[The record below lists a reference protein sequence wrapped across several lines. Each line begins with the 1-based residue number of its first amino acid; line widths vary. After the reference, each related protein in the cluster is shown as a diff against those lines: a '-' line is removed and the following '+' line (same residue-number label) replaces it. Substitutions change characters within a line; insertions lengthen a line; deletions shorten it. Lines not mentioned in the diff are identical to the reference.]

1 MRGLITTRT
10 APALFVLLWSTGF
23 TGIRYGIPYA
33 PPFTFIAVRMAIASI
48 LLALISLA
56 ITKRFTHD
64 LSTIGKSVLVGV
76 TIHGAYLGGCFYGVK
91 QGMPAGIT
99 ALICSLQ
106 PVLVSLFSSIFFQEK
121 LSIRK
126 WLGLGL
132 GLTGLVLVIAPKLSG
147 TTGQELPMVGV
158 AAIFIALLGGTSGTL
173 LQKKFGSGVE
183 VLSGTSWQYVAT
195 GILMGSLALIFEGDQ
210 SITWNASFIF
220 SLTWLIVAL
229 SIGAILILY
238 FLLSHSSASSVSSLY
253 YLVPAV
259 TAVESYFLFGEKIGL
274 VTGLGT
280 LVTIAGVALVV
291 SQGSQGTA
299 GARGARGAREK

>member
-23 TGIRYGIPYA
+23 IGIRYGIPYA
-33 PPFTFIAVRMAIASI
+33 PPFTFIAIRMAFASV

-56 ITKRFTHD
+56 ITRHFKYD
-64 LSTIGKSVLVGV
+64 KATIGKSALVGL

-106 PVLVSLFSSIFFQEK
+106 PVLVSVFSSLFFGEK
-121 LSIRK
+121 LTHRK

-132 GLTGLVLVIAPKLSG
+132 GLAGLVLVIAPKLEGSG
-147 TTGQELPMVGV
+147 EQGLPTAGV
-158 AAIFIALLGGTSGTL
+158 VAVFIALLGGTSGTL

-195 GILMGSLALIFEGDQ
+195 GVLMGSLALIFEGDQ
-210 SITWNASFIF
+210 SITWNAPFIF

-238 FLLSHSSASSVSSLY
+238 FLLARSSASSVSSLY

-259 TAVESYFLFGEKIGL
+259 TAVEAYYLFGEKIGL
-274 VTGLGT
+274 VTAVGT

-291 SQGSQGTA
+291 AQGK
-299 GARGARGAREK
+299 AREVTTP

>member
-10 APALFVLLWSTGF
+10 APAIFVLLWSTGF

-33 PPFTFIAVRMAIASI
+33 PPFTFIAIRMAIASV

-56 ITKRFTHD
+56 ITRHFRYDRATV
-64 LSTIGKSVLVGV
+64 GKSVLVGL

-106 PVLVSLFSSIFFQEK
+106 PVLVSIFSSVFFSEK
-121 LSIRK
+121 LSLRK

-132 GLTGLVLVIAPKLSG
+132 GLAGLVMVIAPKLEGSG
-147 TTGQELPMVGV
+147 DQVLPIAGV
-158 AAIFIALLGGTSGTL
+158 IAVFIALLGGTSGTL

-195 GILMGSLALIFEGDQ
+195 GILTGSLA
-210 SITWNASFIF
+210 FIF
-220 SLTWLIVAL
+220 
-229 SIGAILILY
+229 
-238 FLLSHSSASSVSSLY
+238 
-253 YLVPAV
+253 
-259 TAVESYFLFGEKIGL
+259 
-274 VTGLGT
+274 
-280 LVTIAGVALVV
+280 
-291 SQGSQGTA
+291 
-299 GARGARGAREK
+299 

>member
-33 PPFTFIAVRMAIASI
+33 PPFTFIAIRMAFASV

-56 ITKRFTHD
+56 ITRHFKYD
-64 LSTIGKSVLVGV
+64 KATIGKSALVGL

-106 PVLVSLFSSIFFQEK
+106 PVLVSVFSSLFFGEK
-121 LSIRK
+121 LTHRK
-126 WLGLGL
+126 WLGLSL
-132 GLTGLVLVIAPKLSG
+132 GLAGLILVIAPKLEGSG
-147 TTGQELPMVGV
+147 DQALPKVGV
-158 AAIFIALLGGTSGTL
+158 IAIFIALLGGTTGTL
-173 LQKKFGSGVE
+173 LQKKFGTGVE
-183 VLSGTSWQYVAT
+183 VLSGTSWQYVST
-195 GILMGSLALIFEGDQ
+195 GILMGSLALIFEDDQ
-210 SITWNASFIF
+210 SITWNAPFIF
-220 SLTWLIVAL
+220 SLIWLIVAL

-238 FLLSHSSASSVSSLY
+238 FLLARSSASSVSSLY

-259 TAVESYFLFGEKIGL
+259 TAVEAYFLFGETISM
-274 VTGLGT
+274 VTALGT

-291 SQGSQGTA
+291 AQG
-299 GARGARGAREK
+299 RGRGVTNP

>member
-10 APALFVLLWSTGF
+10 APVLFVLLWSTGF

-33 PPFTFIAVRMAIASI
+33 PPFTFIAIRMAIASV

-64 LSTIGKSVLVGV
+64 LPTIGKSVLVGM

-106 PVLVSLFSSIFFQEK
+106 PVLVSVFSSIFFEEK
-121 LSIRK
+121 LSPRK
-126 WLGLGL
+126 WLGLAL
-132 GLTGLVLVIAPKLSG
+132 GLAGLVLVIAPKLQSSG
-147 TTGQELPMVGV
+147 DQGLPTAGV
-158 AAIFIALLGGTSGTL
+158 IAVFIALLGGTSGTL

-238 FLLSHSSASSVSSLY
+238 FLLARSSAASVSSLY

-259 TAVESYFLFGEKIGL
+259 TAVEAYFLFGEKIGL
-274 VTGLGT
+274 VTAVGT

-291 SQGSQGTA
+291 RQG
-299 GARGARGAREK
+299 RAREVTNP

>member
-10 APALFVLLWSTGF
+10 APVIFVLLWSTGF

-33 PPFTFIAVRMAIASI
+33 PPFTFIAIRMAIASV

-64 LSTIGKSVLVGV
+64 LPTIGKSALVGV

-106 PVLVSLFSSIFFQEK
+106 PVLVSVLSSIFFQEK
-121 LSIRK
+121 LSPRK
-126 WLGLGL
+126 WLGLAL
-132 GLTGLVLVIAPKLSG
+132 GLAGLVLVIVPKLSG
-147 TTGQELPMVGV
+147 SIGQELPTVGV
-158 AAIFIALLGGTSGTL
+158 LAIFIALLGGTCGTL
-173 LQKKFGSGVE
+173 LQKKFGSDVE
-183 VLSGTSWQYVAT
+183 VLSGTSWQYIFT
-195 GILMGSLALIFEGDQ
+195 GLLLGAMALTLEQGE
-210 SITWNASFIF
+210 SITWNGSFIF
-220 SLTWLIVAL
+220 SLVWLVLAL

-238 FLLSHSSASSVSSLY
+238 FLLARSSASSVSSLY

-259 TAVESYFLFGEKIGL
+259 TAVEAYFLFGETIGL
-274 VTGLGT
+274 VTACGT
-280 LVTIAGVALVV
+280 LVTIIGVAMVV
-291 SQGSQGTA
+291 SQPASGVRSP
-299 GARGARGAREK
+299 

>member
-33 PPFTFIAVRMAIASI
+33 PPFTFIAIRMAIASV

-56 ITKRFTHD
+56 ITKRFTRD
-64 LSTIGKSVLVGV
+64 LPTIGKSVLVGM

-106 PVLVSLFSSIFFQEK
+106 PVLVSVFSSIFFQEK
-121 LSIRK
+121 LSPRK

-132 GLTGLVLVIAPKLSG
+132 GLAGLVLVIAPKLQSSG
-147 TTGQELPMVGV
+147 EQGLPTAGV
-158 AAIFIALLGGTSGTL
+158 IAVFIALLGGTSGTL

-238 FLLSHSSASSVSSLY
+238 FLLARSSAASVSSLY

-259 TAVESYFLFGEKIGL
+259 TAVEAYFLFGEKIGL
-274 VTGLGT
+274 VTAVGT

-291 SQGSQGTA
+291 RQG
-299 GARGARGAREK
+299 RAREVTNP

>member
-10 APALFVLLWSTGF
+10 APAIFVLLWSTGF

-33 PPFTFIAVRMAIASI
+33 PPFTFIAVRMAIASV
-48 LLALISLA
+48 LLALISLV

-64 LSTIGKSVLVGV
+64 LPTIGKSALVGV

-106 PVLVSLFSSIFFQEK
+106 PVLVSVFSSIFFQEK
-121 LSIRK
+121 LSPRK

-132 GLTGLVLVIAPKLSG
+132 GLAGLVLVIAPKLQASG
-147 TTGQELPMVGV
+147 DQGLPTAGV
-158 AAIFIALLGGTSGTL
+158 IAVFVALLGGTSGTL

-195 GILMGSLALIFEGDQ
+195 GILTGSLALIVEGGQ

-220 SLTWLIVAL
+220 SLAWLIIAL

-238 FLLSHSSASSVSSLY
+238 FLLARSSASSVSSLY

-259 TAVESYFLFGEKIGL
+259 TAVEAYFLFGEKIGL
-274 VTGLGT
+274 VTAVGT

-291 SQGSQGTA
+291 RQGRSPGLTHP
-299 GARGARGAREK
+299 

>member
-33 PPFTFIAVRMAIASI
+33 PPFTFIAIRMAIASV

-56 ITKRFTHD
+56 ITKRFAHD
-64 LSTIGKSVLVGV
+64 LPTIGKSALVGV

-106 PVLVSLFSSIFFQEK
+106 PVLVSIFSSIFFQEK
-121 LSIRK
+121 LSPRK

-132 GLTGLVLVIAPKLSG
+132 GLAGLVLVIAPKLDSAG
-147 TTGQELPMVGV
+147 DQGLPTAGV
-158 AAIFIALLGGTSGTL
+158 IAVFIALLGGTSGTL
-173 LQKKFGSGVE
+173 LQKKFGAGVE

-195 GILMGSLALIFEGDQ
+195 GILMGLFALTFEGGV
-210 SITWNASFIF
+210 SITWNAPFIF

-238 FLLSHSSASSVSSLY
+238 FLLARSSASSVSSLY

-259 TAVESYFLFGEKIGL
+259 TAVEAYFLFGEKIGL
-274 VTGLGT
+274 VTALGT

-291 SQGSQGTA
+291 RQG
-299 GARGARGAREK
+299 RAREVTNP

>member
-1 MRGLITTRT
+1 MRGLINSKS
-10 APALFVLLWSTGF
+10 APIIFVLLWSTGF

-33 PPFTFIAVRMAIASI
+33 PPFTFIAVRMAFASI
-48 LLALISLA
+48 LLAIIALV
-56 ITKRFTHD
+56 ITKRFARD
-64 LSTIGKSVLVGV
+64 LPTIGKSALVGL

-106 PVLVSLFSSIFFQEK
+106 PVLVSIFSSIFFGEK
-121 LSIRK
+121 LSSRK

-132 GLTGLVLVIAPKLSG
+132 GLAGLVMVIAPKLEASG
-147 TTGQELPMVGV
+147 EQALPLAGV
-158 AAIFIALLGGTSGTL
+158 IAVFIALLGGTSGTL
-173 LQKKFGSGVE
+173 LQKKFGAGVE

-195 GILMGSLALIFEGDQ
+195 GILMALLALTFEDGQ

-220 SLTWLIVAL
+220 SLVWLIVAL

-238 FLLSHSSASSVSSLY
+238 YLLARSSAASVSSLY

-259 TAVESYFLFGEKIGL
+259 TAVEAYFLFGEKIGP
-274 VTGLGT
+274 VTALGT

-291 SQGSQGTA
+291 RQGRA
-299 GARGARGAREK
+299 KEVLNP

>member
-33 PPFTFIAVRMAIASI
+33 PPYTFIAIRMAFASV

-56 ITKRFTHD
+56 ITRHFKYD
-64 LSTIGKSVLVGV
+64 KATIGKSALVGL

-106 PVLVSLFSSIFFQEK
+106 PVLVSVFSSLFFGEK
-121 LSIRK
+121 LTHRK
-126 WLGLGL
+126 WLGLSL
-132 GLTGLVLVIAPKLSG
+132 GLAGLILVIAPKLEGSG
-147 TTGQELPMVGV
+147 DQALPTAGV
-158 AAIFIALLGGTSGTL
+158 IAVFIALLGGTSGTL

-195 GILMGSLALIFEGDQ
+195 GILMGSLALIFEGEQ

-220 SLTWLIVAL
+220 SLIWLIVAL

-238 FLLSHSSASSVSSLY
+238 FLLARSSASSVSSLY

-259 TAVESYFLFGEKIGL
+259 TAVEAYFLFGEKIGL
-274 VTGLGT
+274 VTAVGT

-291 SQGSQGTA
+291 AQG
-299 GARGARGAREK
+299 RAREVTNP

>member
-10 APALFVLLWSTGF
+10 APVLFVLLWSTGF

-33 PPFTFIAVRMAIASI
+33 PPFTFIAVRMAIASV

-56 ITKRFTHD
+56 ITKRFTYD
-64 LSTIGKSVLVGV
+64 LPTIGKSALVGI

-106 PVLVSLFSSIFFQEK
+106 PVLVSIFSSIFFKEQ
-121 LSIRK
+121 LTLRK

-132 GLTGLVLVIAPKLSG
+132 GLVGLIMVIAPKLIGSG
-147 TTGQELPMVGV
+147 GQKLPSVGV
-158 AAIFIALLGGTSGTL
+158 IAIFIALLGGTSGTL

-195 GILMGSLALIFEGDQ
+195 GILMGSLALIFEGGQ

-229 SIGAILILY
+229 SIGAILILF
-238 FLLSHSSASSVSSLY
+238 FLLARSSASSVSSLY

-259 TAVESYFLFGEKIGL
+259 TAVEAYFLFGEKLGL
-274 VTGLGT
+274 VTALGT

-291 SQGSQGTA
+291 RQG
-299 GARGARGAREK
+299 RAREITNP

>member
-1 MRGLITTRT
+1 MRGLINTKS
-10 APALFVLLWSTGF
+10 APIIFVLLWSTGF

-33 PPFTFIAVRMAIASI
+33 PPFTFIAVRMAVASI
-48 LLALISLA
+48 LLALIALA
-56 ITKRFTHD
+56 ITKRFARD
-64 LSTIGKSVLVGV
+64 LPTIGKSALVGL

-106 PVLVSLFSSIFFQEK
+106 PVLVSIFSSLFFGEK
-121 LSIRK
+121 LSSRK

-132 GLTGLVLVIAPKLSG
+132 GLAGLVMVIAPKIESSG
-147 TTGQELPMVGV
+147 DQALPAAGV
-158 AAIFIALLGGTSGTL
+158 IAVFIALLGGTSGTL
-173 LQKKFGSGVE
+173 LQKKFGAGVE

-195 GILMGSLALIFEGDQ
+195 GLLMAVLALTFESEQ
-210 SITWNASFIF
+210 SITWNGSFIF
-220 SLTWLIVAL
+220 SLVWLIVAL

-238 FLLSHSSASSVSSLY
+238 YLLARSSAASVSSLY

-259 TAVESYFLFGEKIGL
+259 TAVEAYFLFGEKIGL
-274 VTGLGT
+274 VTAIGT

-291 SQGSQGTA
+291 RQG
-299 GARGARGAREK
+299 RGKEVTNP

>member
-1 MRGLITTRT
+1 MRGLINTKS
-10 APALFVLLWSTGF
+10 APIIFVLLWSTGF

-33 PPFTFIAVRMAIASI
+33 PPFTFIAVRMAFASI
-48 LLALISLA
+48 LLALIALV
-56 ITKRFTHD
+56 ITKRFARD
-64 LSTIGKSVLVGV
+64 LPTIGKSALVGL

-106 PVLVSLFSSIFFQEK
+106 PVLVSIFSSLFFGEK
-121 LSIRK
+121 LSSRK

-132 GLTGLVLVIAPKLSG
+132 GLAGLVMVIAPKLESSG
-147 TTGQELPMVGV
+147 DQALPTAGV
-158 AAIFIALLGGTSGTL
+158 ISVFIALLGGTSGTL
-173 LQKKFGSGVE
+173 LQKKFGAGVE

-195 GILMGSLALIFEGDQ
+195 GILMAVLALTFEDGQ
-210 SITWNASFIF
+210 SITWNGSFIF
-220 SLTWLIVAL
+220 SLIWLIVAL

-238 FLLSHSSASSVSSLY
+238 YLLARSSAASVSSLY

-259 TAVESYFLFGEKIGL
+259 TAVEAYFLFGEKVGL
-274 VTGLGT
+274 VTAIGT

-291 SQGSQGTA
+291 RQG
-299 GARGARGAREK
+299 RGKVVTNP

>member
-33 PPFTFIAVRMAIASI
+33 PPFTFIAIRMAIASV

-56 ITKRFTHD
+56 ITKRFTRD
-64 LSTIGKSVLVGV
+64 LPTIGKSVLVGM

-106 PVLVSLFSSIFFQEK
+106 PVLVSVFSSIFFQEK
-121 LSIRK
+121 LSPRK

-132 GLTGLVLVIAPKLSG
+132 GLAGLVLVIAPKLQSSG
-147 TTGQELPMVGV
+147 EQGLPTAGV
-158 AAIFIALLGGTSGTL
+158 IAVFIALLGGTSGTL

-220 SLTWLIVAL
+220 SLIWLIVAL

-238 FLLSHSSASSVSSLY
+238 FLLARSSASSVSSLY

-259 TAVESYFLFGEKIGL
+259 TAVEAYLLFGEKIGL
-274 VTGLGT
+274 VTAVGT

-291 SQGSQGTA
+291 RQG
-299 GARGARGAREK
+299 RAREVTNP

>member
-1 MRGLITTRT
+1 MRGLINTKS
-10 APALFVLLWSTGF
+10 APIIFVLLWSTGF

-33 PPFTFIAVRMAIASI
+33 PPFTFIAVRMAFASV
-48 LLALISLA
+48 LLALIALV
-56 ITKRFTHD
+56 ITKRFARD
-64 LSTIGKSVLVGV
+64 LPTIGKSALVGL

-106 PVLVSLFSSIFFQEK
+106 PVLVSIFSSLFFGEK
-121 LSIRK
+121 LSSRK

-132 GLTGLVLVIAPKLSG
+132 GLAGLVMVIAPKLESSG
-147 TTGQELPMVGV
+147 DQALPAAGV
-158 AAIFIALLGGTSGTL
+158 IAVFIALLGGTSGTL
-173 LQKKFGSGVE
+173 LQKKFGAGVE

-195 GILMGSLALIFEGDQ
+195 GLLMAVLALTFESKQ
-210 SITWNASFIF
+210 SITWNGSFIF
-220 SLTWLIVAL
+220 SLVWLIVAL

-238 FLLSHSSASSVSSLY
+238 YLLARSSAASVSSLY

-259 TAVESYFLFGEKIGL
+259 TAVEAYFLFGEKIGL
-274 VTGLGT
+274 VTAIGT

-291 SQGSQGTA
+291 RQG
-299 GARGARGAREK
+299 RGKEVTNP

>member
-10 APALFVLLWSTGF
+10 APAIFVLLWSTGF

-33 PPFTFIAVRMAIASI
+33 PPFTFIAIRMVIASV

-56 ITKRFTHD
+56 ITKRFTYD
-64 LSTIGKSVLVGV
+64 LPTIGKSVLVGM

-106 PVLVSLFSSIFFQEK
+106 PVLVSVFSSIFFQEK
-121 LSIRK
+121 LSPRK

-132 GLTGLVLVIAPKLSG
+132 GLVGLVLVIAPKLEGSG
-147 TTGQELPMVGV
+147 EQGLPTAGV
-158 AAIFIALLGGTSGTL
+158 IAVFIALLGGTSGTL

-195 GILMGSLALIFEGDQ
+195 GILMGSLALIFESEQ
-210 SITWNASFIF
+210 SITWSASFVF
-220 SLTWLIVAL
+220 SLIWLIVAL

-238 FLLSHSSASSVSSLY
+238 FLLARSSASSVSSLY

-259 TAVESYFLFGEKIGL
+259 TAVEAYFLFGEKIGL
-274 VTGLGT
+274 VTAVGT
-280 LVTIAGVALVV
+280 CVTIAGVALVV
-291 SQGSQGTA
+291 RQG
-299 GARGARGAREK
+299 RGREVTNP

>member
-10 APALFVLLWSTGF
+10 APVIFVLLWSTGF

-33 PPFTFIAVRMAIASI
+33 PPFTFIAIRMAFASVF
-48 LLALISLA
+48 LALISLA
-56 ITKRFTHD
+56 ITRHFRYDKA
-64 LSTIGKSVLVGV
+64 TIGKSVLVGL

-106 PVLVSLFSSIFFQEK
+106 PVLVSIFSSLFFSEK
-121 LSIRK
+121 LSRRK

-132 GLTGLVLVIAPKLSG
+132 GLAGLVMVIAPKLEGSG
-147 TTGQELPMVGV
+147 EQALPISGV
-158 AAIFIALLGGTSGTL
+158 IAVFIALLGGTSGTL

-183 VLSGTSWQYVAT
+183 VLSGTSWQYVVT

-210 SITWNASFIF
+210 SITWNAPFIF

-238 FLLSHSSASSVSSLY
+238 FLLARSSAASVSSLY

-259 TAVESYFLFGEKIGL
+259 TAVEAYFLFGEKIGL
-274 VTGLGT
+274 VTAIGT

-291 SQGSQGTA
+291 AQG
-299 GARGARGAREK
+299 RAREVTNP

>member
-33 PPFTFIAVRMAIASI
+33 PPFTFIAIRMAFASV

-56 ITKRFTHD
+56 ITRHFKYD
-64 LSTIGKSVLVGV
+64 KATIGKSALVGL

-106 PVLVSLFSSIFFQEK
+106 PVLVSVFSSLFFGEK
-121 LSIRK
+121 LTHRK
-126 WLGLGL
+126 WLGLSL
-132 GLTGLVLVIAPKLSG
+132 GLAGLILVIAPKLEGSG
-147 TTGQELPMVGV
+147 DQVLPTVGV
-158 AAIFIALLGGTSGTL
+158 IAIFIALLGGTTGTL
-173 LQKKFGSGVE
+173 LQKKFGTGVE

-195 GILMGSLALIFEGDQ
+195 GILMGSLALIFEDDQ
-210 SITWNASFIF
+210 SITWNAPFIF
-220 SLTWLIVAL
+220 SLIWLIVAL

-238 FLLSHSSASSVSSLY
+238 FLLARSSASSVSSLY

-259 TAVESYFLFGEKIGL
+259 TAVEAYFLFGETISM
-274 VTGLGT
+274 VTALGT

-291 SQGSQGTA
+291 AQG
-299 GARGARGAREK
+299 RGREVTNP

>member
-33 PPFTFIAVRMAIASI
+33 PPFTFIAVRKANASV

-56 ITKRFTHD
+56 MTKRFTHD
-64 LSTIGKSVLVGV
+64 LPTIGKSSLVGV

-106 PVLVSLFSSIFFQEK
+106 PVLVSVFSSIFFQEK
-121 LSIRK
+121 LSPRK

-132 GLTGLVLVIAPKLSG
+132 GLAGLVLVIAPKLQSSG
-147 TTGQELPMVGV
+147 EQGLPTAGV
-158 AAIFIALLGGTSGTL
+158 IAVFIALLGGTSGTL
-173 LQKKFGSGVE
+173 LQKKFGSEVE

-195 GILMGSLALIFEGDQ
+195 GILMASLALIFEGGE

-238 FLLSHSSASSVSSLY
+238 FLLARSSASSVSSLY

-259 TAVESYFLFGEKIGL
+259 TAVEAYFLFGEKIGL
-274 VTGLGT
+274 ITAVGT

-291 SQGSQGTA
+291 RQG
-299 GARGARGAREK
+299 RAREVTNP

>member
-33 PPFTFIAVRMAIASI
+33 PPFTFIAVRMAIASV

-56 ITKRFTHD
+56 ITKRFMHD
-64 LSTIGKSVLVGV
+64 LPTIGKSFLVGV

-106 PVLVSLFSSIFFQEK
+106 PVLVSVFSSIFFQEK
-121 LSIRK
+121 LSPRK
-126 WLGLGL
+126 WLGLAL
-132 GLTGLVLVIAPKLSG
+132 GLAGLVLVITPKLQSSG
-147 TTGQELPMVGV
+147 EQGLPMDGV
-158 AAIFIALLGGTSGTL
+158 IAVFIALLGGTSGTL

-195 GILMGSLALIFEGDQ
+195 GVLMGSLALIFEGGEP
-210 SITWNASFIF
+210 ITWNASFIF

-238 FLLSHSSASSVSSLY
+238 FLLARSSASSVSSLY

-259 TAVESYFLFGEKIGL
+259 TAVEAYFLFGEKIGL
-274 VTGLGT
+274 VTAVGT

-291 SQGSQGTA
+291 RQG
-299 GARGARGAREK
+299 RAREVTNP

>member
-10 APALFVLLWSTGF
+10 APVIFVLLWSTGF

-33 PPFTFIAVRMAIASI
+33 PPFTFIAIRMAIASV

-64 LSTIGKSVLVGV
+64 LPTIGKSALVGV

-106 PVLVSLFSSIFFQEK
+106 PVLVSVLSSIFFQEK
-121 LSIRK
+121 LSPRK
-126 WLGLGL
+126 WLGLAL
-132 GLTGLVLVIAPKLSG
+132 GLAGLVLVIVPKLSG
-147 TTGQELPMVGV
+147 SIGQQLPTVGV
-158 AAIFIALLGGTSGTL
+158 VAIFIALLGGTSGTL
-173 LQKKFGSGVE
+173 LQKKFGSDVE
-183 VLSGTSWQYVAT
+183 VLSGTSWQYIFT
-195 GILMGSLALIFEGDQ
+195 GLLLGAMALTLEQGE
-210 SITWNASFIF
+210 SITWNGSFIF
-220 SLTWLIVAL
+220 SLVWLVLAL

-238 FLLSHSSASSVSSLY
+238 FLLARSSASSVSSLY

-259 TAVESYFLFGEKIGL
+259 TAVEAYFLFGETIGL
-274 VTGLGT
+274 LTACGT
-280 LVTIAGVALVV
+280 LVTIIGVAMVV
-291 SQGSQGTA
+291 SQPASGVRSP
-299 GARGARGAREK
+299 

>member
-10 APALFVLLWSTGF
+10 APVLFVLLWSTGF

-33 PPFTFIAVRMAIASI
+33 PPFTFIAVRMAIASV

-64 LSTIGKSVLVGV
+64 LPTIGKSILVGI

-106 PVLVSLFSSIFFQEK
+106 PVLVSIFSSIFFREQ
-121 LSIRK
+121 LTLRK

-132 GLTGLVLVIAPKLSG
+132 GLVGLIMVIAPKLSS
-147 TTGQELPMVGV
+147 TNDNQLPAVGV
-158 AAIFIALLGGTSGTL
+158 IAIFIALLGGTSGTL

-195 GILMGSLALIFEGDQ
+195 GILMGSLALIFEGGE

-238 FLLSHSSASSVSSLY
+238 FLLSRSSASSVSSLY

-259 TAVESYFLFGEKIGL
+259 TAVEAYFLFGEKISL
-274 VTGLGT
+274 VTALGT

-291 SQGSQGTA
+291 RQG
-299 GARGARGAREK
+299 RVRELTNP

>member
-33 PPFTFIAVRMAIASI
+33 PPFTFIAIRMAIASV

-56 ITKRFTHD
+56 ITKRFTRD
-64 LSTIGKSVLVGV
+64 LPTIGKSVLVGM

-106 PVLVSLFSSIFFQEK
+106 PVLVSVFSSIFFQEK
-121 LSIRK
+121 LSPRK

-132 GLTGLVLVIAPKLSG
+132 GLAGLVLVIAPKLQSSG
-147 TTGQELPMVGV
+147 EQGLPTAGV
-158 AAIFIALLGGTSGTL
+158 IAVFIALLGGTSGTL

-220 SLTWLIVAL
+220 SLIWLIVAL

-238 FLLSHSSASSVSSLY
+238 FLLARSSASSVSSLY

-259 TAVESYFLFGEKIGL
+259 TAVEAYFLFGEKIGL
-274 VTGLGT
+274 VTAVGT

-291 SQGSQGTA
+291 RQG
-299 GARGARGAREK
+299 RAREVTNP

>member
-1 MRGLITTRT
+1 MRGLINSKS
-10 APALFVLLWSTGF
+10 APIIFVLLWSTGF

-33 PPFTFIAVRMAIASI
+33 PPFTFIAVRMAFASI
-48 LLALISLA
+48 LLAIIALV
-56 ITKRFTHD
+56 ITKRFARD
-64 LSTIGKSVLVGV
+64 LPTIGKSALVGL
-76 TIHGAYLGGCFYGVK
+76 TIHGAYLGGCFFGVK

-106 PVLVSLFSSIFFQEK
+106 PVLVSIFSSIFFGEK
-121 LSIRK
+121 LSSRK

-132 GLTGLVLVIAPKLSG
+132 GLAGLVMVIAPKLEASG
-147 TTGQELPMVGV
+147 EQALPLAGV
-158 AAIFIALLGGTSGTL
+158 IAVFIALLGGTSGTL
-173 LQKKFGSGVE
+173 LQKKFGAGVE

-195 GILMGSLALIFEGDQ
+195 GILMALLALTFEDDQ

-220 SLTWLIVAL
+220 SLAWLIVAL

-238 FLLSHSSASSVSSLY
+238 YLLARSSAASVSSLY

-259 TAVESYFLFGEKIGL
+259 TAVEAYFLFGEKIGP
-274 VTGLGT
+274 VTAVGT

-291 SQGSQGTA
+291 RQGRA
-299 GARGARGAREK
+299 KEVLNP

>member
-33 PPFTFIAVRMAIASI
+33 PPFTFIAIRMAFASV

-56 ITKRFTHD
+56 ITRHFKYD
-64 LSTIGKSVLVGV
+64 KATIGKSALVGL

-106 PVLVSLFSSIFFQEK
+106 PVLVSVFSSLFFGEK
-121 LSIRK
+121 LTHRK

-132 GLTGLVLVIAPKLSG
+132 GLAGLVLVIAPKLEGSG
-147 TTGQELPMVGV
+147 EQGLPTEGV
-158 AAIFIALLGGTSGTL
+158 IAVFIALLGGTSGTL

-195 GILMGSLALIFEGDQ
+195 GVLLGSLALIFEGGE

-220 SLTWLIVAL
+220 SLIWLIVAL

-238 FLLSHSSASSVSSLY
+238 FLLARSSASSVSSLY

-259 TAVESYFLFGEKIGL
+259 TAVEAYFLFGETISM
-274 VTGLGT
+274 VTALGT
-280 LVTIAGVALVV
+280 LITIAGVALVV
-291 SQGSQGTA
+291 AQG
-299 GARGARGAREK
+299 RAREVTNP

>member
-23 TGIRYGIPYA
+23 IGIRYGIPYA
-33 PPFTFIAVRMAIASI
+33 PPFTFIAVRMAIASV

-64 LSTIGKSVLVGV
+64 LPTIGKSVLVGM

-106 PVLVSLFSSIFFQEK
+106 PVLVSVFSSIFFQEK
-121 LSIRK
+121 LSPRK

-132 GLTGLVLVIAPKLSG
+132 GLAGLVLVIAPKLQSSG
-147 TTGQELPMVGV
+147 EQGLPTAGV
-158 AAIFIALLGGTSGTL
+158 IAVFIALLGGTSGTL

-195 GILMGSLALIFEGDQ
+195 GVLMGSLALIFEGGE

-238 FLLSHSSASSVSSLY
+238 FLLARSSASSVSSLY

-259 TAVESYFLFGEKIGL
+259 TAVEAYFLFGEKIGL
-274 VTGLGT
+274 VTAVGT

-291 SQGSQGTA
+291 AQG
-299 GARGARGAREK
+299 RAREVTNP

>member
-10 APALFVLLWSTGF
+10 APVLFVLLWSTGF

-33 PPFTFIAVRMAIASI
+33 PPFTFIAIRMAFASV

-56 ITKRFTHD
+56 ITRHFKYD
-64 LSTIGKSVLVGV
+64 KATIGKSALVGL

-106 PVLVSLFSSIFFQEK
+106 PVLVSVFSSLFFGEK
-121 LSIRK
+121 LTHRK

-132 GLTGLVLVIAPKLSG
+132 GLAGLVLVIAPKLEGSG
-147 TTGQELPMVGV
+147 DQVLPTVGV
-158 AAIFIALLGGTSGTL
+158 IAIFIALLGGTTGTL
-173 LQKKFGSGVE
+173 LQKKFGAGVE

-195 GILMGSLALIFEGDQ
+195 GILMGSLALIFEDDQ
-210 SITWNASFIF
+210 SITWNAPFIF
-220 SLTWLIVAL
+220 SLVWLIVAL

-238 FLLSHSSASSVSSLY
+238 FLLARSSASSVSSLY

-259 TAVESYFLFGEKIGL
+259 TAVEAYFLFGETISM
-274 VTGLGT
+274 VTALGT

-291 SQGSQGTA
+291 AQG
-299 GARGARGAREK
+299 RAREVTNP

>member
-10 APALFVLLWSTGF
+10 APVIFVLLWSTGF

-33 PPFTFIAVRMAIASI
+33 PPFTFIAIRMAIASV

-64 LSTIGKSVLVGV
+64 LPTIGKSALVGV

-106 PVLVSLFSSIFFQEK
+106 PVLVSVLSSIFFQEK
-121 LSIRK
+121 LSPRK
-126 WLGLGL
+126 WLGLAL
-132 GLTGLVLVIAPKLSG
+132 GLAGLVLVIVPKLSG
-147 TTGQELPMVGV
+147 SIDQQLPTVGV
-158 AAIFIALLGGTSGTL
+158 VAIFIALLGGTSGTL
-173 LQKKFGSGVE
+173 LQKKFGSDVE
-183 VLSGTSWQYVAT
+183 VLSGTSWQYIFT
-195 GILMGSLALIFEGDQ
+195 GLLLGAMALTLEQGE
-210 SITWNASFIF
+210 SITWNGSFIF
-220 SLTWLIVAL
+220 SLVWLVLAL

-238 FLLSHSSASSVSSLY
+238 FLLARSSASSVSSLY

-259 TAVESYFLFGEKIGL
+259 TAVEAYFLFGETIGL
-274 VTGLGT
+274 LTACGT
-280 LVTIAGVALVV
+280 VVTIIGVAMVV
-291 SQGSQGTA
+291 SQPASGVRSP
-299 GARGARGAREK
+299 